1 MDYQFFY
8 CIADMCFEVPEIC
21 EDYGYTQTRLPNSF
35 GHMST
40 TDAWLMLES
49 FNHLIDVK
57 L

>member
-21 EDYGYTQTRLPNSF
+21 EDYGYTQTSLPNSF

-49 FNHLIDVK
+49 LNHRIDVK